1 MNIDRTP
8 LQERLVELV
17 RRFPKRKVLVIGD
30 VVADEFVYGEIARVS
45 REAPVMILRYET
57 TETVPGGAG
66 NAASNVAALGGSA
79 ALVGLLGRD
88 RPGRATKLELRNR
101 GVDTKGL
108 VSVGE
113 RSTPT
118 KTRILAGLAH
128 SIRQQVIR
136 VDNDPAPLD
145 ADALSDRLLG
155 HVCEG
160 AAWADVV
167 VISDYNY
174 GTASP
179 AVVEALREAVEGR
192 RVPVLVD
199 SRFRLTKFAGFASAT
214 PNEVELEAIAAVPL
228 VTDAGVVEAARRV
241 AEELGYEALL
251 VTRGSRGMVLVE
263 RKREPIAMPVVGSAE
278 AIDVTGAGDTVIA
291 TYALGLAAGAS
302 YEEAAH
308 LANHAGGIAV
318 MKRGTATVSREE
330 LLASVLRWLPQQS
343 DQASADD

>member
-1 MNIDRTP
+1 MNTDRSP

-66 NAASNVAALGGSA
+66 NAASNVAALGGSVS
-79 ALVGLLGRD
+79 LVGLVGRD
-88 RPGRATKLELRNR
+88 RPGRATRLELRNR

-108 VSVGE
+108 VSASG
-113 RSTPT
+113 RTTPT

-136 VDNDPAPLD
+136 VDNEPPPVD
-145 ADALSDRLLG
+145 ADALSDRL
-155 HVCEG
+155 VERVREG

-167 VISDYNY
+167 IVSDYNY

-179 AVVEALREAVEGR
+179 VVVEVLREALQDR
-192 RVPVLVD
+192 NIPVLVD
-199 SRFRLTKFAGFASAT
+199 SRFRLTKFEGFASAT
-214 PNEVELEAIAAVPL
+214 PNEVELEAIAGVPL
-228 VTDAGVVEAARRV
+228 VTDAGVVDAARRV
-241 AEELGYEALL
+241 AEQLGFEALL

-263 RKREPIAMPVVGSAE
+263 RGREPVAIPVVGSTE

-291 TYALGLAAGAS
+291 TYALGLAAGAT

-308 LANHAGGIAV
+308 LANYAGGLVV
-318 MKRGTATVSREE
+318 MKRGTATVTREE
-330 LLASVLRWLPQQS
+330 LLASILRWMPNQ
-343 DQASADD
+343 DDDEAD

>member
-1 MNIDRTP
+1 MNVDRTP
-8 LQERLVELV
+8 MQERLVELV

-66 NAASNVAALGGSA
+66 NAASNVAALGGSVS
-79 ALVGLLGRD
+79 LVGLVGRD
-88 RPGRATKLELRNR
+88 RPGRATKLELRKR

-108 VSVGE
+108 VSAGGHT
-113 RSTPT
+113 TPT

-136 VDNDPAPLD
+136 VDNEPPPVA
-145 ADALSDRLLG
+145 ADALSERLVE
-155 HVCEG
+155 HVREG

-167 VISDYNY
+167 IVSDYNY

-179 AVVEALREAVEGR
+179 AVVEALRTVVEDR
-192 RVPVLVD
+192 NVPVLVD
-199 SRFRLTKFAGFASAT
+199 SRFGLTRFEGFQSAT
-214 PNEVELEAIAAVPL
+214 PTEVELEAIAAVPL
-228 VTDAGVVEAARRV
+228 VTDAGVVDAARRV
-241 AEELGYEALL
+241 AEQLRFEALL

-263 RKREPIAMPVVGSAE
+263 RGREPVAISVVGSTE

-291 TYALGLAAGAS
+291 TYALGLAAGAT

-308 LANHAGGIAV
+308 LANYAGGLVV
-318 MKRGTATVSREE
+318 MKRGTATVTREE
-330 LLASVLRWLPQQS
+330 LLASILRWLPHR
-343 DQASADD
+343 DADEAD